1 MLNKAFTM
9 HHQRRA
15 FLAVAGNKWTTYQCN
30 SDRDLESSG
39 SVTGALPS
47 PWLWEKHAHKKSNHQ
62 KKQPNETNSFFM
74 WRDKKEDCIVLW
86 VTLIAYSYGNRSEE
100 IRWKFSDWKELVQ
113 DTVEWHAVVK
123 TVKDHLESMKGFIFM
138 IAELKWSS
146 GSGLWPW

>member
-9 HHQRRA
+9 HHQRRT

-30 SDRDLESSG
+30 SDRDLEASG

-47 PWLWEKHAHKKSNHQ
+47 PWLWEKHMHKNVTTQGNKC
-62 KKQPNETNSFFM
+62 FFM
-74 WRDKKEDCIVLW
+74 WRDKKENCIALW
-86 VTLIAYSYGNRSEE
+86 ITLIAYSYENRSEE
-100 IRWKFSDWKELVQ
+100 IRWKVSERKKLFQ

-123 TVKDHLESMKGFIFM
+123 TVKDHLGSMKGSIFI

-146 GSGLWPW
+146 GGGLCSW